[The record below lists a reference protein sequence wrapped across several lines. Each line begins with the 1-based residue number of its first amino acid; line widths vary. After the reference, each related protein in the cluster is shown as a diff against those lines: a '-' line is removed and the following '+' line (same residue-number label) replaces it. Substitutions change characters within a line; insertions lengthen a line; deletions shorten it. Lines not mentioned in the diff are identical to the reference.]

1 MNGRMYLL
9 NEVGIKKAFFA
20 DSQRKGIIIGRHLGC
35 TCGDVNYA
43 N

>member
-1 MNGRMYLL
+1 MNGRMQLL
-9 NEVGIKKAFFA
+9 NEVCVKKPFFA

-35 TCGDVNYA
+35 SCGDVNYA

>member
-20 DSQRKGIIIGRHLGC
+20 DSQRKGIIIGRLLALFRG
-35 TCGDVNYA
+35 GGKDA